1 MAAANA
7 AEQRIQNGRRPPPDV
22 AIALL
27 GFSPPA
33 SPPHTSSTTARNPG
47 LLHLAFKRHHDHR
60 TDYVITDAPGEW
72 FRKWAVERDAPDA
85 EGARW
90 AAEHADAF
98 VLVADREAL
107 AGPHMGAARSG
118 IQLLARRLA
127 DELPGRPVA
136 LVWTKSDVSISDAME
151 EAVRS
156 AVLKLMPK
164 ATEFAVTIMP
174 NPDETENVQGFL
186 DLLLCVL
193 NIRRPT
199 VRLPEPAA
207 DNPDPLF
214 RIGVR

>member
-127 DELPGRPVA
+127 DELRGRPVA

-186 DLLLCVL
+186 DLLLWVL